1 MLRHVGD
8 IHMNMDVVTKIK
20 KARLSLLFNN
30 PFFGSLIMQLPLQEE
45 NTWCTTAAVDGR
57 YIYWNRK
64 FF

>member
-1 MLRHVGD
+1 
-8 IHMNMDVVTKIK
+8 MNMDVVTKIK